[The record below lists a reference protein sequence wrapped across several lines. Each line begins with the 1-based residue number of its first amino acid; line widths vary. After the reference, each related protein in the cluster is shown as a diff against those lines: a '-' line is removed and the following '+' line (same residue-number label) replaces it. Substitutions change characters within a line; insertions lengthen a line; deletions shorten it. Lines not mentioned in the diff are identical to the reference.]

1 MHINISHKEMHIAF
15 LVTCTLS
22 ENKVSDII
30 DNVHVQI
37 LFTSL
42 SFNEFSHSIHNVNVQ
57 VSIQMLFIVFMLMFQ
72 YIFS

>member
-1 MHINISHKEMHIAF
+1 MHINISNMELCIAS

-22 ENKVSDII
+22 ENEISDII

-42 SFNEFSHSIHNVNVQ
+42 MFNFHVP
-57 VSIQMLFIVFMLMFQ
+57 MLSMVVMLKFQ
-72 YIFS
+72 

>member
-1 MHINISHKEMHIAF
+1 MHINISNKELCIAS
-15 LVTCTLS
+15 LVTWTLS

-42 SFNEFSHSIHNVNVQ
+42 MFNFHVP
-57 VSIQMLFIVFMLMFQ
+57 MLFMVLTLKFQ
-72 YIFS
+72 WIFS

>member
-1 MHINISHKEMHIAF
+1 MHINISNKEMHIAF

-30 DNVHVQI
+30 DDVHVQI

-42 SFNEFSHSIHNVNVQ
+42 
-57 VSIQMLFIVFMLMFQ
+57 MLKFQ
-72 YIFS
+72 

>member
-1 MHINISHKEMHIAF
+1 MHINISNKEMHIAF

-42 SFNEFSHSIHNVNVQ
+42 MFNFH
-57 VSIQMLFIVFMLMFQ
+57 VSMLFMVLMLKFQ
-72 YIFS
+72 

>member
-1 MHINISHKEMHIAF
+1 MHINISHKEMRIVF

-42 SFNEFSHSIHNVNVQ
+42 MFNFHVP
-57 VSIQMLFIVFMLMFQ
+57 MLFMVLMLKFQ
-72 YIFS
+72 

>member
-1 MHINISHKEMHIAF
+1 MRISISNKELCIAS

-37 LFTSL
+37 LFTTL
-42 SFNEFSHSIHNVNVQ
+42 VFNFHVPISFMVL
-57 VSIQMLFIVFMLMFQ
+57 MLKFQ
-72 YIFS
+72 